1 LSSMYNPVKKSSRTI
16 LMVYTGF
23 LALTGIGA
31 MYEFMNTGEIGILS
45 NVFIFGV
52 LIYQWVANAL
62 VVR

>member
-1 LSSMYNPVKKSSRTI
+1 
-16 LMVYTGF
+16 MVYTGF

-31 MYEFMNTGEIGILS
+31 MYEFMNTGEIGMLS